1 MPVQTESA
9 PPGTPTARHG
19 PNPAGGRDFVIGDL
33 HGELDTLEEA
43 LRALEFDA
51 RDRLFTIGDLIDRG
65 LRSADALGWLEAGR
79 FTGGVRGNHEQMMA
93 YALAAG
99 ESVNMRLSGPG
110 RLWLEN
116 GGDWWYDSAQVAQAR
131 NEGVDG
137 RRWAHAERALAT
149 LGTLPYIATIE
160 YAHRHVGLVH
170 APGALNCA
178 TPWPEL
184 VQSALDIAAH
194 PDPCGSEVF
203 QLSYPLL
210 WPDANSAYEARDH
223 HALEPA
229 IAGVDLVITGH
240 SPALHP
246 RWTRH
251 NVLCIDTGVHY
262 EEWGHLTVAEVH
274 HGVRLHRFARVK
286 H

>member
-1 MPVQTESA
+1 M
-9 PPGTPTARHG
+9 
-19 PNPAGGRDFVIGDL
+19 
-33 HGELDTLEEA
+33 
-43 LRALEFDA
+43 
-51 RDRLFTIGDLIDRG
+51 
-65 LRSADALGWLEAGR
+65 ADA
-79 FTGGVRGNHEQMMA
+79 
-93 YALAAG
+93 
-99 ESVNMRLSGPG
+99 
-110 RLWLEN
+110 
-116 GGDWWYDSAQVAQAR
+116 
-131 NEGVDG
+131 
-137 RRWAHAERALAT
+137 WAHAERSLAT
-149 LGTLPYIATIE
+149 LCTLPYITTIE
-160 YAHRHVGLVH
+160 YAHRNVGLVH
-170 APGALNCA
+170 APGALNFA

-184 VQSALDIAAH
+184 VKSAVEIAAH
-194 PDPCGSEVF
+194 PDPYGSEVF

-223 HALEPA
+223 HALEAA

-262 EEWGHLTVAEVH
+262 EEWGHLTVAEIH